1 MCQRRQLNGT
11 KIANLFSQFYDV
23 ETVAQI
29 EYFLTQQILLL
40 AELASTLKSGRDVAP
55 LKASWDANAEGLIQ
69 VLLKINPL
77 WDETT
82 WQDLMQEQF
91 RLQYEFLVQLS
102 ADEYAQGIAIF
113 DLAQDNARRTAN
125 VIINGIEQ
133 QFHA

>member
-91 RLQYEFLVQLS
+91 RPQYEFLVQLS

>member
-91 RLQYEFLVQLS
+91 RLQYEFWVQLS

>member
-1 MCQRRQLNGT
+1 MNGT

-91 RLQYEFLVQLS
+91 RPQYEFLVQLS

>member
-1 MCQRRQLNGT
+1 MNGT

-91 RLQYEFLVQLS
+91 RLQYEFWVQLS